1 METWNLEKAEFP
13 KSRIVIQRMYV
24 IGPYTK
30 RGCSDGLS
38 LKNAKRQSI
47 CFFAEA
53 LPERAPCA
61 SPTGVDRACFIGV
74 IPLRSVFSKMFSEDC
89 VWES

>member
-1 METWNLEKAEFP
+1 MESGEGRVSQKQNSDSEDVRDWSP
-13 KSRIVIQRMYV
+13 K
-24 IGPYTK
+24 K
-30 RGCSDGLS
+30 RGCNDGLS

-74 IPLRSVFSKMFSEDC
+74 IPPRSVFSKMFSEDC